1 VLMEG
6 QFCLESDFVEG
17 QDIIEYAKA
26 ECKKKGNLDHHKG
39 DHIKS
44 DDEKSEKRN
53 DEDDKDEKDELS
65 RIETLE

>member
-1 VLMEG
+1 MEG

-26 ECKKKGNLDHHKG
+26 ECKKKGNRDHLKS
-39 DHIKS
+39 DHMKS